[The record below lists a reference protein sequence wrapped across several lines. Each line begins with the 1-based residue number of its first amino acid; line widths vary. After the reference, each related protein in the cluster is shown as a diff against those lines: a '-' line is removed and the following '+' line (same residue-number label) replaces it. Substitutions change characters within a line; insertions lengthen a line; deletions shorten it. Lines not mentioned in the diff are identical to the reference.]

1 MQLYTNRTMKPL
13 PQFVA
18 DLEQRARQQDFVI
31 HNKGAMDMAR
41 SFALHN
47 VPVREDFDIHM
58 LQFCKPAKAA
68 QVMSA
73 NPERA
78 ALMPKFVIAFSQD
91 NHTQVRFLHYDAQ
104 TVTQLLGDDRFSAII
119 TGASAEIIAT
129 IEESL

>member
-1 MQLYTNRTMKPL
+1 MQLYIQQSDKPL
-13 PQFVA
+13 AQFIA
-18 DLEQRARQQDFVI
+18 DLEQQARQKNFVI
-31 HNKGAMDMAR
+31 HNKETIDMAR

-58 LQFCKPAKAA
+58 MQFCKPAKAA

-91 NHTQVRFLHYDAQ
+91 NKTQVRFLHFDAQ
-104 TVTQLLGDDRFSAII
+104 AVDQLLGDDQFTTIMTSAVADII
-119 TGASAEIIAT
+119 ST